1 MSSWISV
8 KDKLPH
14 FDEETV
20 VFFLLKDGGLGYW
33 LPARY
38 DQLLEKAW
46 WIPQR
51 ETFVYVGI
59 EDALHMIT
67 HWQPFPLPPKD
78 E

>member
-14 FDEETV
+14 FDEGTV

>member
-1 MSSWISV
+1 MSSWINV

-38 DQLLEKAW
+38 DQLLEKVW

>member
-1 MSSWISV
+1 MSEWISV